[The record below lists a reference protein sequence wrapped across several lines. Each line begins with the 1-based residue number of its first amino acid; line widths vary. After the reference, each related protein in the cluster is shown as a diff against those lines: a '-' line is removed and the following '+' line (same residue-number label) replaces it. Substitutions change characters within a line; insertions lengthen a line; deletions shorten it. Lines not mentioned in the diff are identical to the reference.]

1 MRPYLGILR
10 DSFRE
15 AVASRVLWILFA
27 VATLFLAA
35 IAPFGIRDV
44 KPTRLA
50 RNSVVKWN
58 ELALKLAAQAPP
70 ASPSADPAGK
80 PSEGAAPP
88 AAPERTTPAPG
99 VNPDSP
105 PANPAAQTQP
115 EAAVPGTTPAA
126 ATKEPAPANPAPAD
140 PPAADLALMADAQ
153 ADTAPR
159 RVWRQL
165 TPELQK
171 GLSELSREPGEG
183 LPRPTADNLLRDL
196 NELLKSPTLYSAEAW
211 PDSALPAEAR
221 ELRDRGVTN
230 LSAEELARFN
240 RLLLESA
247 FPQELPHNSVTD
259 TRVEY
264 FGWTLSEGLPLSR
277 TQLMPVLRVVVN
289 QIVNFMVGA
298 LGGFAAI
305 LVTAS
310 MITQTF
316 EPGSIDLLLSKPVS
330 RTLVFLTKFAGG
342 CIFIGLNAAYFVA
355 GMYLV
360 AGWRF
365 DLWIPKLFWCIPVF
379 LFMFVVF
386 YSVCSLAGVLS
397 RNTIVAIVLTIVFW
411 GFGWTV
417 VLVKTVM
424 EGVALNPNRVVSL
437 VPAGET
443 WFGNTERG
451 QLREWSGTAWDDVFQ
466 AAGDRRRPPVAALA
480 PRLVGP
486 VYSAADQRLF
496 AVQLPPPQGRRGF
509 RLLAP
514 TVNLQFATAE
524 NAWARQEGPAA
535 PAGVRQ
541 LFLTEQNQLLA
552 VATDGVFRLQVAE
565 GQPLSRKS
573 AKFVFAGPNPRLK
586 LDEDSTAGFDRV
598 TGQVVTYGQGV
609 LSLLAPNAE
618 GKYELQ
624 AERKFEGDPNPAEG
638 LCLVSRG
645 KVLLALEDGRVL
657 QLAGSDLKTEEE
669 YTAFR
674 YDDPRFMAVSPDGRW
689 CAVLYHGGDVWL
701 YDAEERKPV
710 RPRLTGRGDLSAVG
724 FDAEGRL
731 MLCDQ
736 GARVIRYD
744 LKEGREASRAA
755 PAPGLLEYAYHY
767 AVKPLYSI
775 FRKPV
780 ELDNVSTW
788 LLTEKDSLAMGGPDE
803 GDLQQARTKLDA
815 WGTIRHS
822 AVFVAVVLGITCF
835 YISRRDF

>member
-44 KPTRLA
+44 KPTRLM
-50 RNSVVKWN
+50 RTSVVKWN
-58 ELALKLAAQAPP
+58 ELALKLAEQAPRVP
-70 ASPSADPAGK
+70 PTGSDSPANAGAESASGEAGQTASPAGEK
-80 PSEGAAPP
+80 AAGENAAAPN
-88 AAPERTTPAPG
+88 AAG
-99 VNPDSP
+99 
-105 PANPAAQTQP
+105 
-115 EAAVPGTTPAA
+115 AAVPEVPAA
-126 ATKEPAPANPAPAD
+126 AEGGRPE
-140 PPAADLALMADAQ
+140 
-153 ADTAPR
+153 TAVGQ
-159 RVWRQL
+159 VWRQL

-171 GLSELSREPGEG
+171 GLADMSREPGEG
-183 LPRPTADNLLRDL
+183 LSRQTAETLLKEL
-196 NELLKSPTLYSAEAW
+196 NDLLKSSTLDSAEVW
-211 PDSALPAEAR
+211 PNAALPAEAR
-221 ELRDRGVTN
+221 ELRERGVAN
-230 LSAEELARFN
+230 LPAEDLARFN
-240 RLLLESA
+240 RLLLEST
-247 FPQELPHNSVTD
+247 FPQELPHNSATD

-277 TQLMPVLRVVVN
+277 AQLMPVLRLVVN

-365 DLWIPKLFWCIPVF
+365 DLWIPRLFWCIPVF

-424 EGVALNPNRVVSL
+424 ESVALNPKRVVSL
-437 VPAGET
+437 IPAGDT
-443 WFGNTERG
+443 WFGNTEQG
-451 QLREWSGTAWDDVFQ
+451 QLQEWNGTAWDEVFQ
-466 AAGDRRRPPVAALA
+466 EAGNRRRPPVAALA
-480 PRLVGP
+480 PRLIGP
-486 VYSAADQRLF
+486 VYSSAEQRLY

-514 TVNLQFATAE
+514 AVNLQFATAE

-541 LFLTEQNQLLA
+541 LFLNGQNQLLA
-552 VATDGVFRLQVAE
+552 VATDGVFRLQVPENEA
-565 GQPLSRKS
+565 LTRKKG
-573 AKFVFAGPNPRLK
+573 KFVFLGPNPRLK
-586 LDEDSTAGFDRV
+586 LDEDSSAGFEV
-598 TGQVVTYGQGV
+598 ATGRVVTYGQGV
-609 LSLLAPNAE
+609 LSLLAPTAE
-618 GKYELQ
+618 GKYELL
-624 AERKFEGDPNPAEG
+624 AERKFEGESQPPEG

-657 QLAGSDLKTEEE
+657 VLDGTDLQTQQEHR
-669 YTAFR
+669 AFR
-674 YDDPRFMAVSPDGRW
+674 YDDPRFTAVSPDGRW

-701 YDAEERKPV
+701 YDAERGEPT
-710 RPRLTGRGDLSAVG
+710 RPRLRGRGDLSAVG
-724 FDAEGRL
+724 FDNGGKL
-731 MLCDQ
+731 LVCDQ
-736 GARVIRYD
+736 GTRVIGYD
-744 LKEGREASRAA
+744 LAAGRETARAA
-755 PAPGLLEYAYHY
+755 PAPGLLEYTYHY

-775 FRKPV
+775 LRKPV

-788 LLTEKDSLAMGGPDE
+788 LLTEKDSVGMGAPDE

-822 AVFVAVVLGITCF
+822 AVFVVVVLGLTCL

>member
-15 AVASRVLWILFA
+15 AVASRMLWILFA
-27 VATLFLAA
+27 IATLFLAA

-50 RNSVVKWN
+50 RNAVVKWN
-58 ELALKLAAQAPP
+58 ELALKLADQAPP
-70 ASPSADPAGK
+70 ASPA
-80 PSEGAAPP
+80 E
-88 AAPERTTPAPG
+88 
-99 VNPDSP
+99 NP
-105 PANPAAQTQP
+105 PANPDSNPAEGASSNPPTEP
-115 EAAVPGTTPAA
+115 TAPAGDPAA
-126 ATKEPAPANPAPAD
+126 PSEPAAPPD
-140 PPAADLALMADAQ
+140 PVKGAAARPE
-153 ADTAPR
+153 TAVGR
-159 RVWRQL
+159 IWQRL
-165 TPELQK
+165 TPELQQALA
-171 GLSELSREPGEG
+171 GLSREPGEG
-183 LPRPTADNLLRDL
+183 LPRQTADNLLRDL
-196 NELLKSPTLYSAEAW
+196 NELLKNPTLDSVEVW
-211 PDSALPAEAR
+211 PNSALPAEAR
-221 ELRDRGVTN
+221 ELRDRGVAN
-230 LSAEELARFN
+230 LPAEDLARFN

-247 FPQELPHNSVTD
+247 FPQEIPHNAATD

-277 TQLMPVLRVVVN
+277 TQLMPVLRLVIN

-330 RTLVFLTKFAGG
+330 RTMVFLTKFAGG
-342 CIFIGLNAAYFVA
+342 CVFIGLNAAYFVA

-365 DLWIPKLFWCIPVF
+365 DLWIPRLFWCIPVF

-386 YSVCSLAGVLS
+386 YSVCSMAGVLS

-411 GFGWTV
+411 GFGWIV
-417 VLVKTVM
+417 VLVKGVM

-437 VPAGET
+437 IPAGET
-443 WFGNTERG
+443 WLGNTERG
-451 QLREWSGTAWDDVFQ
+451 QLKEWNGQGWDDVFQ
-466 AAGDRRRPPVAALA
+466 AQGDRRRPPVPALT

-486 VYSAADQRLF
+486 VYNPEDARLY
-496 AVQLPPPQGRRGF
+496 AVQLPPAQGRRGF

-514 TVNLQFATAE
+514 AVNLQFATAE

-541 LFLTEQNQLLA
+541 LFLNGSHQLLA
-552 VATDGVFRLQVAE
+552 VATDGVFRLELAQKDV
-565 GQPLSRKS
+565 LTRKS
-573 AKFVFAGPNPRLK
+573 AKFVFLGPNPRLK
-586 LDEDSTAGFDRV
+586 LDEDSSAGFEKA
-598 TGQVVTYGQGV
+598 TGRVVTYGQGQ

-618 GKYELQ
+618 GKYELL
-624 AERKFEGDPNPAEG
+624 AERKFEGESQPPAG

-645 KVLLALEDGRVL
+645 RVFLALEDGRVL
-657 QLAGSDLKTEEE
+657 VLDGTDLKTQQEH
-669 YTAFR
+669 TAFR
-674 YDDPRFMAVSPDGRW
+674 YDDPRFTAVSPDGRW

-701 YDAEERKPV
+701 YDAEQGVPI
-710 RPRLTGRGDLSAVG
+710 RPRLTGRGDVSAVG
-724 FDAEGRL
+724 FDESGKLLLCDRGTRVIHYDLAEGR
-731 MLCDQ
+731 
-736 GARVIRYD
+736 
-744 LKEGREASRAA
+744 ETSRAA
-755 PAPGLLEYAYHY
+755 PAPGLLDYTYQY
-767 AVKPLYSI
+767 AVKPLYSV

-780 ELDNVSTW
+780 ELDKVSTW

-803 GDLQQARTKLDA
+803 GDLQQARTQLDA

-822 AVFVAVVLGITCF
+822 AVFVAVVLGLTCF

>member
-44 KPTRLA
+44 QPTRLA

-58 ELALKLAAQAPP
+58 DLALKLAAQAP
-70 ASPSADPAGK
+70 AADSAEK
-80 PSEGAAPP
+80 PPEGASPP
-88 AAPERTTPAPG
+88 AAPEGAAPERG
-99 VNPDSP
+99 TNPDAP
-105 PANPAAQTQP
+105 PANPAP
-115 EAAVPGTTPAA
+115 EPTAPAEAKAVVANPVADDRAA
-126 ATKEPAPANPAPAD
+126 AAEALPET
-140 PPAADLALMADAQ
+140 PPL
-153 ADTAPR
+153 

-165 TPELQK
+165 SPELQK

-183 LPRPTADNLLRDL
+183 LPRQTADNLLRDL
-196 NELLKSPTLYSAEAW
+196 NELLNSPTLYATGVWPEASLSAEAR
-211 PDSALPAEAR
+211 L
-221 ELRDRGVTN
+221 LRDRGMTD
-230 LSAEELARFN
+230 LSTEERARFN
-240 RLLLESA
+240 RLLLEAA
-247 FPQELPHNSVTD
+247 FPQELPHNAATD

-277 TQLMPVLRVVVN
+277 TQLMPVLRMVIN
-289 QIVNFMVGA
+289 GIVNFMVGA

-365 DLWIPKLFWCIPVF
+365 DLWIPRLFWCIPVF

-424 EGVALNPNRVVSL
+424 ESVALSPNRVVSL
-437 VPAGET
+437 IPAGET

-451 QLREWSGTAWDDVFQ
+451 QLREWSGTAWEDVFQ
-466 AAGDRRRPPVAALA
+466 AAGDRRRPPVPALA
-480 PRLVGP
+480 PRMVGP
-486 VYSAADQRLF
+486 VYSPDDQRLF

-514 TVNLQFATAE
+514 AVNLQFATAE
-524 NAWARQEGPAA
+524 NVWARQEGPAA

-541 LFLTEQNQLLA
+541 LFLNEQNQLLA

-565 GQPLSRKS
+565 GQTLSRKT

-618 GKYELQ
+618 GKYELL
-624 AERKFEGDPNPAEG
+624 AERKFEGDSNPPEG
-638 LCLVSRG
+638 LCLVARG

-674 YDDPRFMAVSPDGRW
+674 YDDPRFTAVSSDGRW

-701 YDAEERKPV
+701 YDAEAGKPV

-724 FDAEGRL
+724 FDAEDRL

-736 GARVIRYD
+736 GARVIFYD
-744 LKEGREASRAA
+744 LGQGRETSRAA
-755 PAPGLLEYAYHY
+755 PAPGLLEYAYRY

-822 AVFVAVVLGITCF
+822 AVFVVVVLGLTCL

>member
-15 AVASRVLWILFA
+15 ALASRVLWILFV

-44 KPTRLA
+44 KPTRLV

-58 ELALKLAAQAPP
+58 ELALKLADQAPAPTP
-70 ASPSADPAGK
+70 APNPDGPPAVPPGQ
-80 PSEGAAPP
+80 PAAPP
-88 AAPERTTPAPG
+88 GTTVPEGAPPEAPATG
-99 VNPDSP
+99 A
-105 PANPAAQTQP
+105 ANPETPQTGKSGTEAANQAVAGPDAAQP
-115 EAAVPGTTPAA
+115 EASRPETAA
-126 ATKEPAPANPAPAD
+126 G
-140 PPAADLALMADAQ
+140 
-153 ADTAPR
+153 

-165 TPELQK
+165 SPELQK
-171 GLSELSREPGEG
+171 SLAEISREPGEG
-183 LPRPTADNLLRDL
+183 LPRPTAENLLREL
-196 NELLKSPTLYSAEAW
+196 NELLKSSTLYSAEAW
-211 PDSALPAEAR
+211 PNAALGAEAR
-221 ELRDRGVTN
+221 ELRDRGPAN
-230 LSAEELARFN
+230 LPAEDLARFN

-247 FPQELPHNSVTD
+247 FPQELPHNSTTD
-259 TRVEY
+259 TRIEY
-264 FGWTLSEGLPLSR
+264 FGWTLGEGLPLSR
-277 TQLMPVLRVVVN
+277 SQLMPVLRVIVN

-365 DLWIPKLFWCIPVF
+365 DLWIPRLFWCIPVF

-424 EGVALNPNRVVSL
+424 EGVALNPNRVVTL
-437 VPAGET
+437 VPAGDT

-451 QLREWSGTAWDDVFQ
+451 QLKEWNGTAWDDVFQ
-466 AAGDRRRPPVAALA
+466 GAGDRQRPPVPGLS

-486 VYSAADQRLF
+486 VYSAVDQRLYG
-496 AVQLPPPQGRRGF
+496 VLLPPPQGRRGF

-514 TVNLQFATAE
+514 TVNLQFAGPDD
-524 NAWARQEGPAA
+524 AWARQEGPAA

-541 LFLTEQNQLLA
+541 LFLNAQNQLLA
-552 VATDGVFRLQVAE
+552 VATDGVFRLDIAE
-565 GQPLSRKS
+565 GQTLSRKT
-573 AKFVFAGPNPRLK
+573 AKFVFLGPNPRLK
-586 LDEDSTAGFDRV
+586 LDEDSAAGFEV
-598 TGQVVTYGQGV
+598 ATGRIVTYGQGV
-609 LSLLAPNAE
+609 LSLLAPAAD
-618 GKYELQ
+618 GKYELA
-624 AERKFEGDPNPAEG
+624 AERKFEGDPKSPEG
-638 LCLVSRG
+638 LCQVLQG
-645 KVLLALEDGRVL
+645 KVLLALEDGTIHEL
-657 QLAGSDLKTEEE
+657 EGTDLATRREHV
-669 YTAFR
+669 AFR
-674 YDDPRFMAVSPDGRW
+674 YDDPRFTAVSSDSRW

-701 YDAEERKPV
+701 YDAVAGEPV
-710 RPRLTGRGDLSAVG
+710 HPRLTGRGDLSAVG
-724 FDAEGRL
+724 FDRDGSL
-731 MLCDQ
+731 MLSDR
-736 GARVIRYD
+736 GTRVIRYD
-744 LKEGREASRAA
+744 LSTGAEKGRSA
-755 PAPGLLEYAYHY
+755 PAPGLLDYSYWY
-767 AVKPLYSI
+767 GVRPLYSM

-788 LLTEKDSLAMGGPDE
+788 LLTEKDSQAMGGPNE

-822 AVFVAVVLGITCF
+822 AVFVAVVLGLTCL

>member
-15 AVASRVLWILFA
+15 AVASRVLWILFV

-44 KPTRLA
+44 KPTRLV

-58 ELALKLAAQAPP
+58 ELALKLADQAPKPPP
-70 ASPSADPAGK
+70 AS
-80 PSEGAAPP
+80 SEPTTPGDSSNPPP
-88 AAPERTTPAPG
+88 AP
-99 VNPDSP
+99 SP
-105 PANPAAQTQP
+105 
-115 EAAVPGTTPAA
+115 
-126 ATKEPAPANPAPAD
+126 EPAPAQPEA
-140 PPAADLALMADAQ
+140 
-153 ADTAPR
+153 TATVSPKGGESKAETAVG
-159 RVWRQL
+159 RVWNQL
-165 TPELQK
+165 SPDLQK
-171 GLSELSREPGEG
+171 ALAEVSREPGEG
-183 LPRPTADNLLRDL
+183 LPRQTAETLLREL
-196 NELLKSPTLYSAEAW
+196 NELLKSSSLYTAAAW
-211 PDSALPAEAR
+211 PDSALGTEAR
-221 ELRDRGVTN
+221 ELRDRGLGN
-230 LSAEELARFN
+230 LPTEDLARFN

-247 FPQELPHNSVTD
+247 FPQELPHNSATD

-264 FGWTLSEGLPLSR
+264 FGWTLGEGLPLSR
-277 TQLMPVLRVVVN
+277 TQLMPVLRVVIN

-342 CIFIGLNAAYFVA
+342 CVFIGLNAAYFVA

-365 DLWIPKLFWCIPVF
+365 DLWIPRLFWCIPVF

-424 EGVALNPNRVVSL
+424 EGVALNPSRVVSL
-437 VPAGET
+437 VSAGET

-451 QLREWSGTAWDDVFQ
+451 QLREWNGDAWDDVFQ
-466 AAGDRRRPPVAALA
+466 AAGDRRRPPVAALS

-486 VYSAADQRLF
+486 VYSPVDQRLYG
-496 AVQLPPPQGRRGF
+496 VQLPPPQGRRGF

-514 TVNLQFATAE
+514 AVNLQFAGPE
-524 NAWARQEGPAA
+524 DAWARQEGPSA

-541 LFLTEQNQLLA
+541 LFLNAQNQLLA
-552 VATDGVFRLQVAE
+552 VATDGVFRLEVAE
-565 GQPLSRKS
+565 GQALSRKTS
-573 AKFVFAGPNPRLK
+573 KFVFLGPNPRLK
-586 LDEDSTAGFDRV
+586 LDEDSSASFELA
-598 TGQVVTYGQGV
+598 TGRIVTYGQGT
-609 LSLLAPNAE
+609 LSLLAPAAD
-618 GKYELQ
+618 GKYELV
-624 AERKFEGDPNPAEG
+624 AERRFEGDPKAPEG
-638 LCLVSRG
+638 LCVVLNG
-645 KVLLALEDGRVL
+645 KVLLAQEDGRIL
-657 QLAGSDLKTEEE
+657 ELDGTDLATRRE
-669 YTAFR
+669 YEAFR
-674 YDDPRFMAVSPDGRW
+674 YDDPRFTAVSPDSRW

-701 YDAEERKPV
+701 YDAVAGEPI

-724 FDAEGRL
+724 FDREGSL
-731 MLCDQ
+731 MVCDR
-736 GARVIRYD
+736 GTRVIRYD
-744 LKEGREASRAA
+744 LATGTEKSRSA
-755 PAPGLLEYAYHY
+755 PTPGLLDYSYYY
-767 AVKPLYSI
+767 AVRPLYSI

-788 LLTEKDSLAMGGPDE
+788 LLTEKDSLSMAGPEE

-822 AVFVAVVLGITCF
+822 AIFVAVVLGLTCL